1 MGLSLG
7 LGWGLGLGLGRLV
20 GWPWASE
27 AKMRRSGRSQQRD
40 DLMIQVTPL
49 WGGIQ
54 ELISLLGLS
63 NERTCLCS

>member
-7 LGWGLGLGLGRLV
+7 LGWSLGLGLGRLV
-20 GWPWASE
+20 GWPWTSE

-54 ELISLLGLS
+54 EVISLLDLS